1 MKNLFKNSYIALAV
15 LALGFSACTEEVEYN
30 PAEVPATA
38 QVYFSNTNG
47 AQIDLAKEATSFD
60 IAVSR
65 AEAGAA
71 ASIDVYV
78 TADESANAVFDF
90 PATVEF
96 ADSAVSAVYTVNVK
110 EGVELE
116 YSVFHNINL
125 SIDESLATPY
135 GNSSYTFQVGV
146 PAPWSEWAA
155 IAGHETATYTFTQYV
170 SGSYPVE
177 VSYREHQ
184 IETNR
189 AQFMFY
195 TTGIGTLS
203 DFVVE
208 YDKNTGM
215 CQVPAGQAF
224 LTHSTYGPVFVS
236 DLVNYPFVIKDGD
249 GNPIEMTY
257 ENQPC
262 TYDAETGL
270 FTLNLIYYIDKNL
283 GSSASGYFAYGTET
297 IQLAGFK
304 QYDYSL
310 AMQYRGNYVDNNG
323 TNNAVISTT
332 KGVDVAK
339 YLMTVISADEDAN
352 AAIQGMLKGEVPCD
366 TLTEGGFYAYP
377 IAESGKYKALAITF
391 DAEGNA
397 LEAYSTDFEFW
408 VAGDSNPWQSLGY
421 AMYTDDVI
429 LPLFGNPVMSYYVE
443 VLENKDQPGL
453 FRMVDP
459 YGPEFPLYP
468 YASSYA
474 EGSYIEIDATDAE
487 GVWIEGWQTTG
498 LDVQNNGLMDITSM
512 AWYQANAQGAT
523 KEDAKEAGFC
533 GIYAEGVITFPV
545 DGILTGI
552 GGKAYYSNRNGAFA
566 LDLNTLVES
575 IPAEVAAAR
584 SAAGRTHFGF
594 NLNYNFEMGVKK
606 AAGFKKIDN
615 SFLTL
620 KDAVIE

>member
-1 MKNLFKNSYIALAV
+1 MKKLFKSYIALAV
-15 LALGFSACTEEVEYN
+15 LALGFSACTEEVEYT
-30 PAEVPATA
+30 PAEAPTNA

-47 AQIDLAKEATSFD
+47 AQIDLAQDAKSFD

-65 AEAGAA
+65 VVAGAA
-71 ASIDVYV
+71 ASIDVTV
-78 TADESANAVFDF
+78 TADEAANEIFEF

-224 LTHSTYGPVFVS
+224 LKHSTYGPVFVS
-236 DLVNYPFVIKDGD
+236 DLVNYPFVIKDGA

-310 AMQYRGNYVDNNG
+310 AMQYRGHYVDNNG
-323 TNNAVISTT
+323 VDNAVISTT
-332 KGVDVAK
+332 MGADVAQ
-339 YLMTVISADEDAN
+339 YLMTVVSADEDLN
-352 AAIQGMLKGEVPCD
+352 ATVSGMLDGSVPCD
-366 TLTEGGFYAYP
+366 TLSESGFYAYP
-377 IAESGKYKALAITF
+377 LTESGKYVALAVTF
-391 DAEGNA
+391 DAEGKDMD
-397 LEAYSTDFEFW
+397 AYTEEFEFFL
-408 VAGDSNPWQSLGY
+408 VGEDNPWASLGY
-421 AMYTDDVI
+421 AVYTDDVI
-429 LPLFGNPVMSYYVE
+429 LPLFGNNPMSYYVE
-443 VLENKDQPGL
+443 VLENQDQPGL

-468 YASSYA
+468 YASSYKA
-474 EGSYIEIDATDAE
+474 GSYIEIDATDPE
-487 GVWIEGWQTTG
+487 GVWIEGWQSTG
-498 LDVQNNGLMDITSM
+498 LDVQDNGLMSITSM
-512 AWYQANAQGAT
+512 AWYQAMANEAT
-523 KEDAKEAGFC
+523 KEDAKEAGLC

-545 DGILTGI
+545 DGILSGI
-552 GGKAYYSNRNGAFA
+552 GSNAYYGNRNGAFA

-575 IPAEVAAAR
+575 IPAEAAAAR
-584 SAAGRTHFGF
+584 SAVGRTNFGF
-594 NLNYNFEMGVKK
+594 KLNYNFEMGVKK
-606 AAGFKKIDN
+606 AVAFKKIDN

>member
-1 MKNLFKNSYIALAV
+1 MKKLFKNSYIALAV

-47 AQIDLAKEATSFD
+47 AQIDLAKEARSFD

-65 AEAGAA
+65 AEAGAG

-236 DLVNYPFVIKDGD
+236 DLVNYPFVIKDGA

-310 AMQYRGNYVDNNG
+310 AMQYRGHYVDNNG
-323 TNNAVISTT
+323 VDNAVISTT
-332 KGVDVAK
+332 MGADVAQ
-339 YLMTVISADEDAN
+339 YLMTVVSADEDLN
-352 AAIQGMLKGEVPCD
+352 ATVSGMLDGSVPCD
-366 TLTEGGFYAYP
+366 TLSESGFYAYP
-377 IAESGKYKALAITF
+377 LTESGKYVALAVTF
-391 DAEGNA
+391 DAEGKDMD
-397 LEAYSTDFEFW
+397 AYTEEFEFFL
-408 VAGDSNPWQSLGY
+408 VGEDNPWASLGY
-421 AMYTDDVI
+421 AVYTDDVI
-429 LPLFGNPVMSYYVE
+429 LPLFGNNPMSYYVE
-443 VLENKDQPGL
+443 VLENQDQPGL

-468 YASSYA
+468 YASSYKA
-474 EGSYIEIDATDAE
+474 GSYIEIDATDPE
-487 GVWIEGWQTTG
+487 GVWIEGWQSTG
-498 LDVQNNGLMDITSM
+498 LDVQDNGLMSITSM
-512 AWYQANAQGAT
+512 AWYQAMANEAT
-523 KEDAKEAGFC
+523 KEDAKEAGLC

-545 DGILTGI
+545 DGILSGI
-552 GGKAYYSNRNGAFA
+552 GSNAYYGNRNGAFA

-575 IPAEVAAAR
+575 IPAEAAAAR
-584 SAAGRTHFGF
+584 SAVGRTNFGF
-594 NLNYNFEMGVKK
+594 KLNYNFEMGVKK
-606 AAGFKKIDN
+606 AVAFKKIDN

>member
-1 MKNLFKNSYIALAV
+1 MKKLFKNSYIALAV

-47 AQIDLAKEATSFD
+47 AQIDLAKEARSFD

-170 SGSYPVE
+170 SGSYPVA

-236 DLVNYPFVIKDGD
+236 DLVNYPFVIKDD
-249 GNPIEMTY
+249 AGNPIEMTY

-270 FTLNLIYYIDKNL
+270 FTLNLIYYIDKSL
-283 GSSASGYFAYGTET
+283 GSSASGYFTYGTET

-310 AMQYRGNYVDNNG
+310 AMQYRGHYVDNNG
-323 TNNAVISTT
+323 VDNAVISTT
-332 KGVDVAK
+332 MGADVAQ
-339 YLMTVISADEDAN
+339 YLMTVVSADEDLN
-352 AAIQGMLKGEVPCD
+352 ATVSGMLDGSVPCD
-366 TLTEGGFYAYP
+366 TLSESGFYAYP
-377 IAESGKYKALAITF
+377 IAESGNYVALAVTF

-397 LEAYSTDFEFW
+397 MDAYTEEFEFFM
-408 VAGDSNPWQSLGY
+408 VGEDNPWVSLGY
-421 AMYTDDVI
+421 ASYTDDLV
-429 LPLFGNPVMSYYVE
+429 LPLFGNSPMTYYVE
-443 VLENKDQPGL
+443 VLENKDVPGL

-459 YGPEFPLYP
+459 YGPEQPLYP
-468 YASSYA
+468 YASSYEA
-474 EGSYIEIDATDAE
+474 GSYIEIDATDPE
-487 GVWIEGWQTTG
+487 GVWIEGWQSTG
-498 LDVQNNGLMDITSM
+498 LDVQSNGLMEVTSM
-512 AWYQANAQGAT
+512 AWYQVANNEGAT
-523 KEDAKEAGFC
+523 KEDVKGAGLC
-533 GIYAEGVITFPV
+533 GIYADGVITFPV
-545 DGILTGI
+545 DGVLVGL
-552 GGKAYYSNRNGAFA
+552 GGKAYYGNRNGAFA
-566 LDLNTLVES
+566 LDMTNLLDS
-575 IPAEVAAAR
+575 IPEEEGGE
-584 SAAGRTHFGF
+584 SAAPAR
-594 NLNYNFEMGVKK
+594 MGMKFHGEAMGKVTR
-606 AAGFKKIDN
+606 FKKIDN
-615 SFLTL
+615 TFMNLVEAEL
-620 KDAVIE
+620 N